1 MQLCTNARLL
11 LDMVAASGQ
20 PKLWELTPPEA
31 REKVIELTRMVECA
45 EAIGKIE
52 DRTLPGPAGPLPYRV
67 YTPLAASD
75 GPSGGMVFFHGGA
88 WVLGDLDTHD
98 CLCRILANESG
109 CRLFSVDYRLAPE
122 HPFPAAVEDA
132 CAATT
137 WIAAHA
143 TELAIDPTC
152 LAVAGDS
159 AGGTLAAVVCQSA
172 KGSRFKIALQV
183 LLCPVTDIA
192 ADNQSRREFAEGYF
206 LEGPLMSWAGNHYLP
221 SGVDLSD
228 PRLSPLRAPDLSGL
242 PPALIHTAGYDLL
255 RDEGEAYADALERT
269 GVKVHYVCH
278 EHMIHHFYAMGG
290 AIPYA
295 RTALKSVGDYIKTVL
310 TPTNSLTVA

>member
-1 MQLCTNARLL
+1 MQLCKNARLF
-11 LDMVAASGQ
+11 LDLVAASGE
-20 PKLWELTPPEA
+20 PKLWDLTPPEA
-31 REKVIELTRMVECA
+31 RKKVIELTRMVECQ

-52 DRTLPGPAGPLPYRV
+52 DRTLAGPAGPLPFRV
-67 YTPLAASD
+67 YTPLTANAE
-75 GPSGGMVFFHGGA
+75 PSGGIIFFHGGA

-109 CRLFSVDYRLAPE
+109 CRLVSVDYRLAPE

-132 CAATT
+132 CAATA

-143 TELAIDPTC
+143 AELAIDPSC

-159 AGGTLAAVVCQSA
+159 AGGTLAAAVCQCA
-172 KGSRFKIALQV
+172 KGSGIEIALQV

-192 ADNQSRREFAEGYF
+192 PDTRSRREFAEGYF
-206 LEGPLMSWAGNHYLP
+206 LEGPLMSWAGTHCLP
-221 SGVDLSD
+221 TGVDIND
-228 PRLSPLRAPDLSGL
+228 PRLSPLRAPNLSGL
-242 PPALIHTAGYDLL
+242 PPALIHTAGFDLL
-255 RDEGEAYADALERT
+255 RDEGQAYADALKHA
-269 GVKVHYVCH
+269 GVKVHHVCH

-295 RTALKSVGDYIKTVL
+295 RTALKTMGDYIKTVL
-310 TPTNSLTVA
+310 TPTNSLTAA

>member
-1 MQLCTNARLL
+1 MQLCANARLL

-31 REKVIELTRMVECA
+31 REKVIELTRMVECE

-132 CAATT
+132 CAATA
-137 WIAAHA
+137 WIAACGCWRLRRWHSCGCCMSIGEEFQIQDCA
-143 TELAIDPTC
+143 S
-152 LAVAGDS
+152 G
-159 AGGTLAAVVCQSA
+159 AVVPRNRYCCRQS
-172 KGSRFKIALQV
+172 IAPRVRGGIFPRGTVDELGW
-183 LLCPVTDIA
+183 
-192 ADNQSRREFAEGYF
+192 QSLFAVRR
-206 LEGPLMSWAGNHYLP
+206 
-221 SGVDLSD
+221 
-228 PRLSPLRAPDLSGL
+228 
-242 PPALIHTAGYDLL
+242 
-255 RDEGEAYADALERT
+255 
-269 GVKVHYVCH
+269 
-278 EHMIHHFYAMGG
+278 
-290 AIPYA
+290 
-295 RTALKSVGDYIKTVL
+295 
-310 TPTNSLTVA
+310 

>member
-1 MQLCTNARLL
+1 MQLDTNARLL
-11 LDMVAASGQ
+11 LDMVAASGE
-20 PKLWELTPPEA
+20 PKLWDLTPPQA
-31 REKVIELTRMVECA
+31 RKKVVELTRMVECK

-52 DRTLPGPAGPLPYRV
+52 DRTLPAPAGPLPFRV
-67 YTPLAASD
+67 YTPLNANGES
-75 GPSGGMVFFHGGA
+75 SGGIIYFHGGA

-109 CRLFSVDYRLAPE
+109 CRLVSVDYRLAPE

-132 CAATT
+132 CAATA
-137 WIAAHA
+137 WIAVHA
-143 TELAIDPTC
+143 AELAIDPTC

-172 KGSRFKIALQV
+172 KHSGLKIALQV

-192 ADNQSRREFAEGYF
+192 ADNQSRCEFAEGYF

-255 RDEGEAYADALERT
+255 RDEGGSICRS
-269 GVKVHYVCH
+269 
-278 EHMIHHFYAMGG
+278 
-290 AIPYA
+290 A
-295 RTALKSVGDYIKTVL
+295 RTRRCQ
-310 TPTNSLTVA
+310 